1 MGLLTPAKRKSVEPL
16 AAVTAPSR
24 VSAQHQSV
32 LHFVAQS
39 PCSDARSVEGLAL
52 SLPAEAWEMIS
63 WREDN
68 ADVLTSRFAH
78 VRVGAAHRDFDRSVP
93 RDEEWLL
100 VEWPTEEEKPPK
112 FWLAT
117 VPENVAFDRFVAL
130 AKLRWRIER
139 DYQETGARA
148 GLARLPSPCHPFLAA
163 YAFLIAGRGFP
174 LRTDA
179 SPRGAF
185 SSRRFDLETAR
196 RSDRSVTSR
205 TQFPPC
211 AAF

>member
-24 VSAQHQSV
+24 VSAQHQSL

-93 RDEEWLL
+93 
-100 VEWPTEEEKPPK
+100 P
-112 FWLAT
+112 
-117 VPENVAFDRFVAL
+117 
-130 AKLRWRIER
+130 
-139 DYQETGARA
+139 
-148 GLARLPSPCHPFLAA
+148 
-163 YAFLIAGRGFP
+163 GRGMAP
-174 LRTDA
+174 GRMA
-179 SPRGAF
+179 NGGGEAP
-185 SSRRFDLETAR
+185 E
-196 RSDRSVTSR
+196 
-205 TQFPPC
+205 
-211 AAF
+211 